1 MLSLIDKVSHS
12 STFDKNYVQRFKETD
27 FFEQIFI
34 IILEQT
40 VDARFTH
47 EEILI
52 IKYLI
57 VSSYS
62 YSKKL

>member
-57 VSSYS
+57 
-62 YSKKL
+62 SK